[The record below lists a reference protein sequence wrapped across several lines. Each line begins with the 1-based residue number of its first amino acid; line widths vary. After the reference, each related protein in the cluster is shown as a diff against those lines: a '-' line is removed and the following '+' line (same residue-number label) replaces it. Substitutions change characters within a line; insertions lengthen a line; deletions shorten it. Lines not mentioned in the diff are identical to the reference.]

1 MANLRFVYRVDFF
14 SGGDEWTEGINVR
27 TFDSPQTSRV
37 WSYGDQTFRLGALA
51 AIVDRDLDDP
61 LSDKLYYDGWFSVPA
76 SCPDCWSD
84 HAEFFPSFQ
93 KLQFAVSRLSEFGF
107 IELSM
112 KVLDL
117 LYQLYPDHEGGVKY
131 AL

>member
-27 TFDSPQTSRV
+27 TFDSPQMSRV
-37 WSYGDQTFRLGALA
+37 WSYGDQTFRIGALA

-61 LSDKLYYDGWFSVPA
+61 LLDKLYYDGWFSVLA

-84 HAEFFPSFQ
+84 SPEFFPSFQ
-93 KLQFAVSRLSEFGF
+93 HLQFAVSRLSEFGF

-117 LYQLYPDHEGGVKY
+117 LHRLYPYHEGGVKY